1 MLASVPL
8 RAVPIGVRAAAT
20 IAAREVV
27 VAMCLPKSS
36 KSTGCLPDERGQSIP
51 LNRYRYAA
59 RRRREQSVKVIR
71 SVDDALATIGE
82 ELGVSRWVEIDQSR
96 IDAFAD
102 VTMDHQWIHV
112 DVEKAKAESPY
123 GATIA
128 HGFLTLSLIPGVS
141 KDNYRVENAKMGI
154 NYGLNKVRFL
164 SAVTAGSR
172 VRVRSQLADAAKVAD
187 DTVNLTV
194 RHTVEIDGVDKP
206 AAVAE
211 LIARFI
217 W

>member
-1 MLASVPL
+1 M
-8 RAVPIGVRAAAT
+8 
-20 IAAREVV
+20 
-27 VAMCLPKSS
+27 K
-36 KSTGCLPDERGQSIP
+36 
-51 LNRYRYAA
+51 
-59 RRRREQSVKVIR
+59 
-71 SVDDALATIGE
+71 TIGSIDE
-82 ELGVSRWVEIDQSR
+82 AIALIGGELGVSRWVDVDQSR

-112 DVEKAKAESPY
+112 DVEKAKTESPY

-164 SAVTAGSR
+164 APVTVGSR
-172 VRVRSQLADAAKVAD
+172 IRVRSELVDAIKIAD

-194 RHTVEIDGVDKP
+194 RHTVEIDSVEKP

-211 LIARFI
+211 LIARFVF
-217 W
+217 

>member
-1 MLASVPL
+1 M
-8 RAVPIGVRAAAT
+8 
-20 IAAREVV
+20 
-27 VAMCLPKSS
+27 
-36 KSTGCLPDERGQSIP
+36 
-51 LNRYRYAA
+51 
-59 RRRREQSVKVIR
+59 
-71 SVDDALATIGE
+71 DDAVATIGQ
-82 ELGVSRWVEIDQSR
+82 ELGVSRWVVVDQER
-96 IDAFAD
+96 INQFAD

-112 DVEKAKAESPY
+112 DVDKAKAESPY

-141 KDNYRVENAKMGI
+141 KDNYRIENAKMGI

-172 VRVRSQLADAAKVAD
+172 IRVRSYLADAVPVGD
-187 DTVNLTV
+187 STVNLTV
-194 RHTVEIDGVDKP
+194 RHTVEIDGAEKP

-217 W
+217 F

>member
-1 MLASVPL
+1 VKT
-8 RAVPIGVRAAAT
+8 IG
-20 IAAREVV
+20 
-27 VAMCLPKSS
+27 
-36 KSTGCLPDERGQSIP
+36 SI
-51 LNRYRYAA
+51 
-59 RRRREQSVKVIR
+59 
-71 SVDDALATIGE
+71 DDAIALIGA
-82 ELGVSRWVEIDQSR
+82 ELGVSRWVDIEQSR
-96 IDAFAD
+96 IDTFAD

-164 SAVTAGSR
+164 APVTAGSR
-172 VRVRSQLADAAKVAD
+172 VRVRSELVDAVKVAD

-211 LIARFI
+211 LIARFLF
-217 W
+217 

>member
-1 MLASVPL
+1 MRVLSSIEE
-8 RAVPIGVRAAAT
+8 AVEAV
-20 IAAREVV
+20 
-27 VAMCLPKSS
+27 
-36 KSTGCLPDERGQSIP
+36 GQ
-51 LNRYRYAA
+51 
-59 RRRREQSVKVIR
+59 
-71 SVDDALATIGE
+71 
-82 ELGVSRWVEIDQSR
+82 ELGVSDWVAIDQQR

-112 DVEKAKAESPY
+112 DVEKARAESPY

-172 VRVRSQLADAAKVAD
+172 IRVRSELADAAKVAD

-211 LIARFI
+211 LIARFV